1 MNGCVYNID
10 WSSTEPV
17 IAFAGRQWFMRE
29 VDGGTSWVTHEGDRI
44 AVEKGLPYVLNG
56 NTLLSTERACGI
68 LEMFQYVS
76 KSRSLMRF
84 FYRNLKQV
92 ETAADI
98 EALLIQEEE
107 AYIEETQDYT
117 GFAC

>member
-1 MNGCVYNID
+1 
-10 WSSTEPV
+10 
-17 IAFAGRQWFMRE
+17 MRE
-29 VDGGTSWVTHEGDRI
+29 VDGRTCWVTHEGDRI
-44 AVEKGLPYVLNG
+44 VVEKGRPYVLNS

-98 EALLIQEEE
+98 EEALRAEES
-107 AYIEETQDYT
+107 AYIEETQDYK
-117 GFAC
+117 GFSY